1 VADLPKFLNETGAA
15 PPVGGACNGKPTEWW
30 FPEFSQSMTRE
41 AKHSILQ
48 IEADAMR
55 ICSGCM
61 VAKECLDYSLSHE
74 PFGIWGGFNEQ
85 QRLRIRLD
93 RRITPSYR
101 THAGLR
107 PIKSKRMPH
116 VPAHR

>member
-1 VADLPKFLNETGAA
+1 
-15 PPVGGACNGKPTEWW
+15 
-30 FPEFSQSMTRE
+30 MTRE

-48 IEADAMR
+48 IEADAMK

-61 VAKECLDYSLSHE
+61 VATECLDYSLSHE